1 MHFEYKIH
9 FVKKSFIFS
18 QICSMKKF
26 SIQTESYSIAIG
38 NLSDSS
44 FDELLSNKYKN
55 AKKIIL
61 VDENTKTHCLEY
73 LLTEFSSLKN
83 AEIIEIP
90 AGEENKVLEICYQV
104 WESLSEYQISR
115 HDVLINLGGGVVTDL
130 GGFVASIYKR
140 GIDFINIPTS
150 LLAMVDASVGGK
162 TGVDLGPYKNQL
174 GLFSNPV
181 ALYVDAGFL
190 TSLPEKEHL
199 SGFAEM
205 LKHALIKDKHYWNQL
220 KDKDLST
227 IDVDDIYHSIE
238 LKNEIVQLDPFEK
251 NERKKLNFGHTVG
264 HALEGFLLGTD
275 KQISHGHAVA
285 IGMLCEAHLSL
296 KKGLLSEQEYKEIAE
311 VISERYHKISIKESD
326 YPALLNLMK
335 NDKKNQENKVKC
347 VLLRAIGQAEIDIK
361 LTEEEIQTSFRTC
374 FS

>member
-1 MHFEYKIH
+1 VHFEYKIH
-9 FVKKSFIFS
+9 FVQKSFIFY

-26 SIQTESYSIAIG
+26 NIQTESYSISIG

-44 FDELLSNKYKN
+44 FDELLTSKYKN

-90 AGEENKVLEICYQV
+90 AGEENKVLEICYQI

-115 HDVLINLGGGVVTDL
+115 HDVMINLGGGVVSDL

-162 TGVDLGPYKNQL
+162 TGVDLGSYKNQL

-190 TSLPEKEHL
+190 SSLPEEEQL
-199 SGFAEM
+199 SGYAEM
-205 LKHALIKDKHYWNQL
+205 LKHGLIKDKHYWNQL
-220 KDKDLST
+220 KSKSPSL

-238 LKNEIVQLDPFEK
+238 LKKEIVQQDPFEK

-264 HALEGFLLGTD
+264 HALEGFLLGTN
-275 KQISHGHAVA
+275 KQITHGHAVA
-285 IGMLCEAHLSL
+285 IGMLCESHLSF
-296 KKGLLSEQEYKEIAE
+296 KKGLLSEQVYEEIAE
-311 VISERYHKISIKESD
+311 VIKEKYKQISINEGD
-326 YPALLNLMK
+326 YPSLISLIK
-335 NDKKNQENKVKC
+335 NDKKNHQNQIKC
-347 VLLRAIGQAEIDIK
+347 VLLKAIGNAVIDIELK
-361 LTEEEIQTSFRTC
+361 EEEILAC
-374 FS
+374 FSKLLN

>member
-1 MHFEYKIH
+1 MRTKNIQIPSYAIEIGRLEDSGFE
-9 FVKKSFIFS
+9 
-18 QICSMKKF
+18 
-26 SIQTESYSIAIG
+26 
-38 NLSDSS
+38 D
-44 FDELLSNKYKN
+44 LLKGKYKQS
-55 AKKIIL
+55 KKIIL
-61 VDENTKTHCLEY
+61 VDENTQKHCLEY
-73 LLTEFSSLKN
+73 LLTSFSALKN
-83 AEIIEIP
+83 AEIIELP
-90 AGEENKVLEICYQV
+90 VGEENKVLEICTQV
-104 WESLSEYQISR
+104 WETLSEYQISR
-115 HDVLINLGGGVVTDL
+115 HDLIINLGGGVVTDL

-174 GLFSNPV
+174 GLFSNPA
-181 ALYVDAGFL
+181 ALYVDTGFL
-190 TSLPEKEHL
+190 KSLPEKELL

-220 KDKDLST
+220 KNKDLST

-275 KQISHGHAVA
+275 KQIRHGHAVA

-296 KKGLLSEQEYKEIAE
+296 KKGLLSEQEYEEIAE
-311 VISERYHKISIKESD
+311 TLKEKYPKISIKESD

-335 NDKKNQENKVKC
+335 NDKKNQENKIKC
-347 VLLRAIGQAEIDIK
+347 VLLKAIGQAEIDVEI
-361 LTEEEIQTSFRTC
+361 TEAEILASFRVC
-374 FS
+374 LL